1 MANHD
6 TGYKLLFSHATVVAD
21 LLRGFIK
28 EDWVREVDFDSLE
41 RVEGSYVTEDLRQ
54 RESDMLWK
62 VQWRGRS
69 LYVYI
74 LLEFQSKVEPFM
86 AFRVMTYLGL
96 LYQDLIKQKSFAP
109 SGKLPPVFL
118 LVLYNGHRPWKAALD
133 VADLIEAVPGGLEA
147 YRPHLR
153 YALLDEARIPEME
166 LDSERNVAAALFRLE
181 KSRDLDDFRKQV
193 GWMAAGPEMDE
204 GLRASVYTWL
214 TRVLM
219 PSRFPGLDVAEAE
232 SLEEVQA
239 MLAERVMEWTREWK
253 EEGRQE
259 GREEGREE
267 GRQEGREEGLQEGV
281 HKGLQTGLQKGRKE
295 GLQEGARF
303 FQEFLLSELTDRFGS
318 VPAPIRQ
325 RVKATRDPDLLRKL
339 GKQLLAASSLDD
351 LGN

>member
-21 LLRGFIK
+21 LLRGFVK
-28 EDWVREVDFDSLE
+28 EDWVREVDFESLE

-86 AFRVMTYLGL
+86 AVRVMTYLGL
-96 LYQDLIKQKSFAP
+96 LYQDLIKQKALAP

-118 LVLYNGHRPWKAALD
+118 LVLYNGLRPWKAAVD
-133 VADLIEAVPGGLEA
+133 VADLVEAVPGGLEA

-153 YALLDEARIPEME
+153 YALLDEARIPDME
-166 LDSERNVAAALFRLE
+166 LDSERNLAAALFRLE
-181 KSRDLDDFRKQV
+181 KSRDLDDFRRQV
-193 GWMAAGPEMDE
+193 GWMAAGPAMDE

-219 PSRFPGLDVAEAE
+219 PARFPGLDIAEAE

-253 EEGRQE
+253 KEGH
-259 GREEGREE
+259 
-267 GRQEGREEGLQEGV
+267 EEGLEEGV
-281 HKGLQTGLQKGRKE
+281 QKGVR
-295 GLQEGARF
+295 A
-303 FQEFLLSELTDRFGS
+303 FQEFFISELADRFGS
-318 VPAPIRQ
+318 VPAPIRR
-325 RVKATRDPDLLRKL
+325 RVEATRDIDLLMKL
-339 GKQLLAASSLDD
+339 GKQLLAAPSLDD